1 MWLRRHIPWFV
12 GLALMGLMLA
22 CTHAGRPRPEAPT
35 SSVPSPAIETRAGL
49 SREEG
54 FAIVDTA
61 LEYPRRHHPTM
72 DCSHLV
78 NRIYDRAGFPYGYAT
93 SRQIFEGAPGFIL
106 VPRAQA
112 GDLVAWRGHVGI
124 VVDPARHSFYSSLRS
139 GPGVDNYQSAYWR
152 GRGQP
157 RFFRYVPPSSAK
169 LR

>member
-1 MWLRRHIPWFV
+1 MRLRTHIPWFV
-12 GLALMGLMLA
+12 GLVLMGLMLA
-22 CTHAGRPRPEAPT
+22 CTHARRPRTEAPT
-35 SSVPSPAIETRAGL
+35 SSVPSPDREIRAGL

-61 LEYPRRHHPTM
+61 LEYPRRHHSTI

-106 VPRAQA
+106 IPMPQP

-124 VVDPARHSFYSSLRS
+124 IVDPARHSFYSSLRS

-152 GRGQP
+152 ARGQP
-157 RFFRYVPPSSAK
+157 RFFRYVPPSSAR